1 MLYPMKIA
9 DYQLLATTM
18 LYPMKIAAYQLLAT
32 TIWSSKNSDADI
44 LK

>member
-1 MLYPMKIA
+1 MKIA

-32 TIWSSKNSDADI
+32 TI
-44 LK
+44 